1 MARVMKVRRLKQ
13 DEIRKSLD
21 IVWKV
26 FCKYEAASY
35 PENSKVAFLQAIQSE
50 DYLNMLAAY

>member
-1 MARVMKVRRLKQ
+1 MKVRRLKQ

-21 IVWKV
+21 LVWKV